1 MARVRTVEFLPEIF
15 QTPVNRQF
23 LNATLDQ
30 LTQEPAFQKT
40 QGFVGRKIGPGVN
53 AADRYVIEPT
63 AERNNYQLEPGV
75 VSLDPD
81 TNTIQDAITYPGIN
95 SALAL
100 QGAKINNANRLYTS
114 DYYTWDPFVDFDK
127 FVNYSQYYW
136 LPAGPD
142 AVDVAP
148 IGVPLTDNFVVTRA
162 NGVYTFSGV
171 GGTNPILTLARGG
184 NYTFQVAQNAT
195 EDVNFRVTN
204 RGNTAYVIDFQDNP
218 ALTLIRGNTYTF
230 ALSLTGIYPFF
241 IKTQPTLGTTNQY
254 NSGVTNNGAT
264 TGTITFTVPQDA
276 PDTLYYINP
285 TQFGMQGVFTVV
297 NGTPGTG
304 PGFWIQTDPGVN
316 GRIPATPNISSRDVL
331 GVVNNGEDLGTVTF
345 NVPIATA
352 QDFFYTLPPI
362 ATIPGKPAG
371 TVDLVTNLKFNQIN
385 NQFVTTFLEANPTG
399 IDGIT
404 DLNGKTIVFLN
415 NQPDAQAGGWQITT
429 QYDPLPNVGNVVSGT
444 GSYDTT
450 TYDQTTD
457 ITSQS
462 ERYSVWQIQY
472 VTTEGGGIYIQLVL
486 AEPVN
491 NLEKFSIL
499 FGTQYAS
506 TQWYKNSSGFFEQ
519 IPLLTAIR
527 DLLFYQDGTD
537 PEIFGQIRLID
548 QGNANT
554 IFISDI
560 VGKKNYTSPNGVVF
574 TNGLKVVFRGTV
586 EPATFQNQEYYVEG
600 VGTAIKLLPV
610 TDFVTPET
618 YTQSASV
625 PYDSTPYDVGN
636 YDATLNA
643 PEVPD
648 YVTINRASPDL
659 NAWTRS
665 NRWFHIDVINASAE
679 YNNTIAAPDN
689 RARARRPIL
698 EFRAGTRLFDFGT
711 QGKQPVNIIDFEETD
726 AFSNINGTTGYSVDG
741 YTLIEGSR
749 IIFARD
755 LDSQVRNKIYEVTF
769 IVPDT
774 VPPLIA
780 QPVINLVPAADAN
793 VLINQTTVC
802 LSGNTLQGKS
812 FWFDGVDWL
821 SAQDKTQVNQPPLFD
836 VYDSAGTSFSNQA
849 KYLSSN
855 FTGSKLF
862 SYATS
867 NLAPDSVLGFPLRYL
882 SLANVGDIVFD
893 NNLYADT
900 FAYVA
905 GGKGLTENISQGFVR
920 QYANRVDFTREI
932 GWQPAIVAS
941 TQRQQFQFSYDG
953 SPLLLDVQVNAGTAV
968 PAVQVYVNSTFEEPS
983 NYTYTTTNTTTTITL
998 SKVYAPGDVIEV
1010 AVLSNQ
1016 VSGQAFYQIPVNLE
1030 NNPLNANSET
1040 FTLGTVRSH
1049 YQTIGENLLNIQ
1061 GPIIGANNTRDLG
1074 NIIPYGLQILQQSS
1088 PLTLA
1093 GYFVR
1098 DQEYDIFASLEY
1110 NSREY
1115 IKFKNLLL
1123 ETVIRNE
1130 YSNMTAAEILDAAI
1144 YDITQGRTNL
1154 NPFYWSD
1161 MLPTGA
1167 VYTQTTT
1174 LITPITP
1181 TTFNTV
1187 QTYDFTSANYHGLLV
1202 YVSRPGPNQTVETLL
1217 LTRGTDY
1224 TVSTDSPQITIITP
1238 LITGDTVIIREYVT
1252 TAGNFCPN
1260 TPTKLGLYPK
1270 WVPQQFVDTNYVEPT
1285 VVIQGHDGSITVA
1298 FNDIRDEVLLEFE
1311 RRIYN
1316 NLKTDNNP
1324 VPLTAEDVIP
1334 GFFRTTDYSQIEVND
1349 ILNESFL
1356 TWVGWNKLN
1365 YTSQTYNPAD
1375 PFTYNYSSAGNKIN
1389 GEPLQGAWRGIYQY
1403 FYDTTSPNLTPWE
1416 MLGLSEQP
1424 VWWEDRYGPAP
1435 YTSDNLVLWDDLE
1448 LGLVTDPVAPYIR
1461 PQYARPGLTQ
1471 VIPVGTEG
1479 QLLAPINSVVG
1490 PYDPT
1495 AFRKSWVPGDGGPVQ
1510 AAWWT
1515 SSSYPF
1521 AVMRLLALTR
1531 PAEFFSL
1538 FADRDLYRFDEEF
1551 GQYLY
1556 QGRYRL
1562 TTADLP
1568 NQPEDSTLQIYGN
1581 GVSKASYINWIVDYN
1596 QQLGRDSTTEL
1607 TTDLSNVD
1615 VRLCY
1620 RLASFTDKQYL
1631 KIFVE
1636 RSSPDSTNSSL
1647 LLPDDSYKL
1656 LLYKNQPFAKIVYSG
1671 LIIER
1676 TSDGYSVWGYNNA
1689 TPYFNILA
1697 SSSNGLLQTVSGGGA
1712 EVRVPAQYTTTVV
1725 QVPYGYTFTNTTTVV
1740 DFILSYGQYLQSQGL
1755 IFDDQE
1761 NGYTLDWRQMAT
1773 EFLYFSQQGW
1783 ATGTL
1788 INLNPAATTL
1798 RAFRAGA
1805 VVDTIVS
1812 TTPENLLL
1820 DQNRQTLPTRDLII
1834 NREGNAFEITS
1845 PGNQTISFLNLKFT
1859 NYENIVILDNV
1870 SIFND
1875 LIYDPTTGARQNR
1888 VRITASTTTDWN
1900 GTLDA
1905 RGFILNDNTTVKEWQ
1920 ANRKYTKGEIVLY
1933 KNNYWSA
1940 QTIVQP
1946 KREFNYTDWVKS
1958 DYTQIQGG
1966 LLPNIANKADQLANS
1981 YNTQVANLERDND
1994 LLSYGLIGFRE
2005 RQYMVDLNLDDVSQ
2019 VNLYQQ
2025 FLPTKGTRRAAELF
2039 TNADLGKETG
2049 QYNIYENWGVLV
2061 STYGANANRS
2071 FIELRLNEADLTSDP
2086 ATVQVIFPQQPSQAN
2101 QTILLSNVWRES
2113 FKLTST
2119 DILPTTFVSN
2129 PDTAL
2134 PTAGYVNIDDVDLT
2148 VFSLDDPSVIAAN
2161 LETIGI
2167 GTTIWVAKSNSY
2179 DWNVYRCSGVPGRL
2193 TQITDNLNGTSIAQF
2208 SQVHELAVGDLIVI
2222 RYFSTGVDG
2231 VYRVLST
2238 PSITSITIA
2247 FTFVNSN
2254 QTQLFGTGLAFYLQT
2269 MRVAQASDVANLP
2282 YVNSLIPGALAYV
2295 DNDGTDHW
2303 QVLQKQSP
2311 FSTQDDLSLDP
2322 LVANTGFGAS
2332 VAQTQDLRS
2341 VLIGAPLKDADLGTV
2356 YLYGANENSTGYTS
2370 GGQISLT
2377 TTDTVG
2383 YGDVVTYGN
2392 NTWSAVGAP
2401 RSLGNFGYV
2410 TTLYKNPTTSSYS
2423 ITQLLT
2429 KRPGITIDPA
2439 KFGSSVAISLDERWM
2454 YIGAPGDANGGQ
2466 VYAYGRVDV
2475 ESPSVSYGTDGIV
2488 TSFNWSNSIVVDL
2501 VSRDT
2506 QLIVSIDNFTVEE
2519 GVDYVVS
2526 TTDVIFTTAPS
2537 PGQTLTIQRRSGVSF
2552 TADGSTENYPLDP
2565 WLYTATNINA
2575 FTVRVNGLIQ
2585 RPYIDYEFN
2594 NDSALAFLDLV
2605 FATAPSAGA
2614 SIEVNAGNYWQ
2625 ACGII
2630 SANSLPGSANFGI
2643 SLATSTDGRQII
2655 IGADGDLVN
2664 TVPTGAV
2671 YVYDRGVIR
2680 YQFIGSVPTVGI
2692 DPQDTLDDAFPTAN
2706 VNNVVVDV
2714 ATGNL
2719 WVYNGIVWSTNIIP
2733 GTPTAPVSVLLN
2745 GEFLSVKNIT
2755 QDSITKTQF
2764 INGQVDIDYDTNE
2777 ITLLSSVTLTVGDN
2791 LEIETNQFQLVQKVT
2806 ADQPGQN
2813 NLFGHALDIC
2823 STNCSLYVGSP
2834 QDSSVLLEAGSA
2846 ERNVNQSRVYG
2857 VTTSLVANPVLTA
2870 GDTIR
2875 INNIEVAVPAGPN
2888 NTIAGLVDAIN
2899 TANVPNVIA
2908 ALLPNVEFVGNG
2920 TTQAFDVGTVYS
2932 ASQYTVSPNT
2942 LVLIDGVVQISG
2954 FNWNPN
2960 FTTLNFVTAPA
2971 VGSVVTVVPG
2981 RMTISIKNSAAA
2993 IANNRLTVL
3002 PGLVNSA
3009 FSDLGF
3015 ETFVYAQTITSP
3027 AASTYAR
3034 FGSTI
3039 SVDTG
3044 AVNLIVGAP
3053 NGNIYEPMTFD
3064 DGATRF
3070 DDRSTT
3076 FFNLVANSGV
3086 AYTYDFLPSANGS
3099 VQNPGKFVFGQQIYD
3114 TNINSFDQF
3123 AVSINFTG
3131 GQLLVGAPGYDG
3143 VSLNNQP
3150 LPNNNFGLVAVFTN
3164 PTNMPA
3170 WAVIHQQQPVVD
3182 VDLINTVFMY
3192 DKLSSGNQ
3200 TYFDFFDPL
3209 QGKILGAAR
3218 RNIDYIGAVDPANYN
3233 TGTVRNQ
3240 GNSWGAEREG
3250 EIWWDTD
3257 SVRFID
3263 PNQDDIVYAS
3273 RRWGQVFPGS
3283 RVDVYQWTAS
3293 SVPPVNYTGPG
3304 IPLSTV
3310 TYSVRSSLNLDNIF
3324 VTTYYFWVR
3333 GINTINTAAGKT
3345 LSPIGVARYIE
3356 SPRTS
3361 GIPYIAALNSSTVA
3375 IYNGLEF
3382 ISAAD
3387 TILHIG
3393 YDRELTDAN
3402 IHTEY
3407 QFVADGQA
3415 DSFLNA
3421 TLYRKLQDS
3430 FCGVDTAG
3438 AQVPDI
3444 LLSPAERYGVQFRP
3458 RQSMFANRFAA
3469 LQNYL
3474 TRANNVLKLYP
3485 VAETKNLSL
3494 LNSSEPEPLSLSSPT
3509 TVEISIASPAVVTWP
3524 GQTIPINTPVVFS
3537 TSGTLPT
3544 GLVAGTTYYVR
3555 STVSPGN
3562 FTVSANQGGSP
3573 VNTTGTQTGVQSGVV
3588 VQWNQ
3593 RLATIEELGYQNL
3606 DAVPLGYLYLVE
3618 SDTTQSGYW
3627 DIYQVIESD
3636 AIAGTRTVRLT
3647 RIQNYFTPN
3656 YWYYIDWYLPGYN
3669 KDIQPITEV
3678 PVVSALDALNRLAAP
3693 VGSSVKVT
3701 TNAQGKFEIYVRT
3714 ELGWDRV
3721 ALQSGTLQFRE
3732 DLWNYQLGGFGFDVE
3747 PYDTTGFGFDREPVI
3762 ETRKIIQAIN
3772 EQLFVDDLA
3781 IERNRSLILMF
3792 NYIYSEFTAPEWL
3805 IKTSLIDV
3813 EHRIRGLL
3821 PFQTYLQDNQDFVLD
3836 YIQEVKPYH
3845 VQIREFNLSYNGQD
3859 DYPGMIAD
3867 FDVPAYWKTQDIEIP
3882 QFVSPVLQFDQEGQ
3896 PYTLSNSL
3904 IQNTISDA
3912 APDAEIWALEPWAQ
3926 WYNNYLLDLLE
3937 ISVVR
3942 SGSGYTVAP
3951 QVFVNGVEDANWTAI
3966 INSAGQVV
3974 SVETEAAGVRYVST
3988 PVITLVGGNG
3998 TGALAI
4004 AVMGNS
4010 LVRSIKTTIK
4020 YDRCEYVS
4028 TIVDWQANV
4037 IYVNGTQVRYLN
4049 RVWQANSGTSN
4060 PVVGPTFDPAQW
4072 LLVDPNTLSGADR
4085 TMGYYTP
4092 GVNMPGLS
4100 LPLLI
4105 DGIDYPGVQV
4115 SGPGFNQ
4122 NSGYDVGNYDINPW
4136 DNFAIGPEGLPTY
4149 DPAILDTI
4157 YESYYPRPPQFP
4169 LPVPTGLGA
4178 TDLNI
4183 EGGGYVDVYS
4193 SHAPE
4198 ELVPGA
4204 VFDTLDMRVFSRPGS
4219 DWVVDGH
4226 GFPLTAI
4233 NYVIET
4239 AIPVLSFGG
4248 AVAVPTTITVTN
4260 QTLGILLDPG
4270 VDYVIDWVNQTV
4282 TITGDVAIGQAV
4294 TIDIYGLGGGNQL
4307 LQATYTGDDVGN
4319 RLVVNVEYNE
4329 IQEFAI
4335 FVNGALTINYVYE
4348 ALYAEPGITTTYQ
4361 SSGSSGTTL
4370 VVAST
4375 QGISVGSLIVGSG
4388 FVSGQTVVG
4397 KFNETTLIISSAP
4410 DSTPSGL
4417 LTFKASTGQTVIDF
4431 DTTYTATDF
4440 ISLTAIGPTLV
4451 NDQLVDYSWSTAQIQ
4466 TIVSPGPSL
4475 SYLLTNS
4482 VQYTNPDNLIV
4493 TVNGTRAR
4501 TSAGAEWY
4509 GDGSTEYLLP
4519 DRLGFSQA
4527 LIADTDVRVYIDDIP
4542 QTLGTDF
4549 TVEPFSPTEA
4559 RGIVLAQEPPTGSR
4573 ILICVITGSQCYVT
4587 GSELIFVPGSGINPV
4602 AGSVIQIITW
4612 NDTRQQNILTKVYV
4626 GPITVGITAEEP
4638 YDSTDYD
4645 AGNVNNDPGSYDYTE
4660 GLIISVNDFQLSRPN
4675 IDPNR
4680 LWVTLNGAR
4689 LLPDVDFTVDN
4700 NELILNS
4707 GVIHAADVVIISEF
4721 TNSVVPPAMAFRIF
4735 QDMQGLQT
4743 TYRIT
4748 PATTTFLTQALTA
4761 TADIIHVTD
4770 ASALT
4775 LPVLSYNQWGVLTV
4789 NGERIMYRER
4799 DLINNT
4805 VSSLIRGTAGTAA
4818 ADHAVDS
4825 VVYNMS
4831 RINSLPREYQNS
4843 IVSNLTNDTEIYPTL
4858 GNGVNTVF
4866 VAEAIDASSADSSFD
4881 NESIEV
4887 YLGGI
4892 RQYTGYT
4899 ITNLDPMTV
4908 EFDTAPP
4915 EGILVTILVRRGI
4928 WWYDIANSAEREQSL
4943 QETANP
4949 AARFLRGQ

>member
-63 AERNNYQLEPGV
+63 VERNNYQLEPGV
-75 VSLDPD
+75 VSLAPD
-81 TNTIQDAITYPGIN
+81 TNTIQDVITYPGIN
-95 SALAL
+95 SALSL
-100 QGAKINNANRLYTS
+100 QGATINNANRLYTS

-127 FVNYSQYYW
+127 FINYSQYYW

-142 AVDVAP
+142 AVDVAST
-148 IGVPLTDNFVVTRA
+148 GVPLTDNFVVTRA

-171 GGTNPILTLARGG
+171 GGTNPIITLARGG
-184 NYTFQVAQNAT
+184 NYTFQVAQNVT

-218 ALTLIRGNTYTF
+218 ALTLVRGNTYTF
-230 ALSLTGIYPFF
+230 ALSLTGIFPFF

-276 PDTLYYINP
+276 PNTLYYVNP

-316 GRIPATPNISSRDVL
+316 GRIPTTPNISSRDVL
-331 GVVNNGEDLGTVTF
+331 GVINNGEDLGTVTF
-345 NVPIATA
+345 NVPQSTA
-352 QDFFYTLPPI
+352 QDFFYTLSPI
-362 ATIPGKPAG
+362 TTIPGKPAG
-371 TVDLVTNLKFNQIN
+371 TVDLITNLKFNQIN

-404 DLNGKTIVFLN
+404 DLNGKTVVFLN
-415 NQPDAQAGGWQITT
+415 NEPDAQAGGWQVTT
-429 QYDPLPNVGNVVSGT
+429 QYDPLPNDASFNGQI

-486 AEPVN
+486 VEPVN

-499 FGTQYAS
+499 FGAQYAS
-506 TQWYKNSSGFFEQ
+506 TQWYKNSSGFFQQ

-548 QGNANT
+548 QANANT

-586 EPATFQNQEYYVEG
+586 EPASFQNQEYYVEG

-610 TDFVTPET
+610 SDFVTPET

-625 PYDSTPYDVGN
+625 PYDSTPWDVGN

-648 YVTINRASPDL
+648 YVTINRASLDL
-659 NAWTRS
+659 NAWTRG

-679 YNNTIAAPDN
+679 YNNTVPAPDN

-726 AFSNINGTTGYSVDG
+726 ALSNINGTTGYSIDG

-755 LDSQVRNKIYEVTF
+755 VDSQVRNKIFEVTF

-780 QPVINLVPAADAN
+780 QPVINLIPATDAV
-793 VLINQTTVC
+793 VLVNQTTVC
-802 LSGNTLQGKS
+802 LSGSTLQGKS

-821 SAQDKTQVNQPPLFD
+821 AAQDKTKVNQPPLFD
-836 VYDSAGTSFSNQA
+836 VYDLDGISFGNRA

-855 FTGSKLF
+855 FAGSKLF

-900 FAYVA
+900 FSYVT
-905 GGKGLTENISQGFVR
+905 GGTGIVENISQGFVR

-932 GWQPAIVAS
+932 GWQPAVVAS
-941 TQRQQFQFSYDG
+941 AQRQQFQFSYDG
-953 SPLLLDVQVNAGTAV
+953 SPLLLDIQVNANTAV
-968 PAVQVYVNSTFEEPS
+968 PAVQVYVNSTFEEPA
-983 NYTYTTTNTTTTITL
+983 NYTYTTTSTTTTITL
-998 SKVYAPGDVIEV
+998 SKVYTPGDVIEV
-1010 AVLSNQ
+1010 AVLSDQ
-1016 VSGQAFYQIPVNLE
+1016 ISAQAFYQIPINLE

-1049 YQTIGENLLNIQ
+1049 YQTIGENLLAIQ

-1098 DQEYDIFASLEY
+1098 NQEYDIFASLEY

-1130 YSNMTAAEILDAAI
+1130 YNNMTAAEILDSAI
-1144 YDITQGRTNL
+1144 FDITQGRTNL

-1167 VYTQTTT
+1167 VYTQTSTV
-1174 LITPITP
+1174 ITPITP
-1181 TTFNTV
+1181 DTFNTV
-1187 QTYDFTSANYHGLLV
+1187 QTYDFTSANYLGLLV
-1202 YVSRPGPNQTVETLL
+1202 YVSRPGPNQTVETRL

-1224 TVSTDSPQITIITP
+1224 TVSTDSPQVTIITP
-1238 LITGDTVIIREYVT
+1238 LITGDTVIIREYAT

-1270 WVPQQFVDTNYVEPT
+1270 WVPQQFVDINYVEPT

-1298 FNDIRDEVLLEFE
+1298 FNDLRDEVLLEFE

-1316 NLKTDNNP
+1316 NLKTDDNP

-1334 GFFRTTDYSQIEVND
+1334 GFFRTTNYSQTEVND

-1375 PFTYNYSSAGNKIN
+1375 PFTYNYSSAGNKVN
-1389 GEPLQGAWRGIYQY
+1389 NQPLPGAWRGIYQY
-1403 FYDTTSPNLTPWE
+1403 FYDTTSPNLTPWQ

-1461 PQYARPGLTQ
+1461 PQYARPGLAQ
-1471 VIPVGTEG
+1471 VIPVGSEG
-1479 QLLAPINSVVG
+1479 QLLAPIDSVVG

-1495 AFRKSWVPGDGGPVQ
+1495 DFRKSWVPGDGGPVQ

-1538 FADRDLYRFDEEF
+1538 FADRDLYKFSPEF

-1562 TTADLP
+1562 TTAKLP

-1620 RLASFTDKQYL
+1620 RMASFTDKQYL

-1671 LIIER
+1671 LIVER
-1676 TSDGYSVWGYNNA
+1676 TVDGYSVWGYNNA

-1712 EVRVPAQYTTTVV
+1712 EVRVPSQYTTTVV

-1740 DFILSYGQYLQSQGL
+1740 DFILSYGQYLQDQGL

-1761 NGYTLDWRQMAT
+1761 NGYTLDWNQMAT

-1783 ATGTL
+1783 TTGTL

-1812 TTPENLLL
+1812 VTPENLLL

-1834 NREGNAFEITS
+1834 NRDGNAFEITS

-1875 LIYDPTTGARQNR
+1875 LIYDSTTGARQNR
-1888 VRITASTTTDWN
+1888 VKITAATTTEWD

-1905 RGFILNDNTTVKEWQ
+1905 RGFILNDNATVTEWQ

-1946 KREFNYTDWVKS
+1946 KREFNYNDWVKS
-1958 DYTQIQGG
+1958 DYTEIQGG

-1981 YNTQVANLERDND
+1981 YNTQVANLESDND
-1994 LLSYGLIGFRE
+1994 LFSYGLIGFRP

-2071 FIELRLNEADLTSDP
+2071 FIELRLNEANLTSDP

-2134 PTAGYVNIDDVDLT
+2134 PSAGYVNIDDVDIT

-2161 LETIGI
+2161 IETIGI
-2167 GTTIWVAKSNSY
+2167 GTTIWAAKSNSY
-2179 DWNVYRCSGVPGRL
+2179 DWNVYRCTEVPGRL
-2193 TQITDNLNGTSIAQF
+2193 IQITDNLNSTSIAQF
-2208 SQVHELAVGDLIVI
+2208 SQVHGLAVGDLIVI

-2231 VYRVLST
+2231 VYRVLAT
-2238 PSITSITIA
+2238 PSITSVTIA
-2247 FTFVNSN
+2247 FAFVNTN
-2254 QTQLFGTGLAFYLQT
+2254 QTQLVGSGLAFYLQT

-2282 YVNSLIPGALAYV
+2282 YVNSLIPGALAFV

-2311 FSTQDDLSLDP
+2311 FTTQDELLLDP
-2322 LVANTGFGAS
+2322 PVANAGFGTS

-2341 VLIGAPLKDADLGTV
+2341 VLVGAPLKDADLGTV
-2356 YLYGANENSTGYTS
+2356 YLYGANQNSVGYTPA
-2370 GGQISLT
+2370 GQISLSA
-2377 TTDTVG
+2377 TDTVG
-2383 YGDVVTYGN
+2383 YGDVVTYGL

-2401 RSLGNFGYV
+2401 RSLSNFGYV
-2410 TTLYKNPTTSSYS
+2410 TTLYKNPATSSYS

-2429 KRPGITIDPA
+2429 KRPGVSINPA
-2439 KFGSSVAISLDERWM
+2439 RFGSSVVISLDERWM
-2454 YIGAPGDANGGQ
+2454 YIGAPGDTNGGQ

-2475 ESPSVSYGTDGIV
+2475 ESQSVSYSTDGIV
-2488 TSFNWSNSIVVDL
+2488 DSFNWSNSIVVDL

-2506 QLIVSIDNFTVEE
+2506 QLIVSIDNFTVIE

-2526 TTDVIFTTAPS
+2526 ATDVIFTTPPS
-2537 PGQTLTIQRRSGVSF
+2537 PDQTLTIRRRTGVSF
-2552 TADGSTENYPLDP
+2552 TGDDSTENYPLDP

-2575 FTVRVNGLIQ
+2575 FTVRVNGVIQ

-2605 FATAPSAGA
+2605 FTTAPAAGA

-2625 ACGII
+2625 ACGVI
-2630 SANSLPGSANFGI
+2630 SVNSLPASANFGI
-2643 SLATSTDGRQII
+2643 SLATSTDGRQIV
-2655 IGADGDLVN
+2655 IGASADLVD

-2671 YVYDRGVIR
+2671 YVYDRSVSRTVI
-2680 YQFIGSVPTVGI
+2680 T
-2692 DPQDTLDDAFPTAN
+2692 DA
-2706 VNNVVVDV
+2706 
-2714 ATGNL
+2714 
-2719 WVYNGIVWSTNIIP
+2719 STTTYSIP
-2733 GTPTAPVSVLLN
+2733 GTPTAPVSVVLN
-2745 GEFLSVKNIT
+2745 GEFLSVRNVT
-2755 QDSITKTQF
+2755 EGAVTKTQF
-2764 INGQVDIDYDTNE
+2764 INGQVDIDYDANQ
-2777 ITLLSSVTLTVGDN
+2777 ITLQSSTQLTVGDN
-2791 LEIETNQFQLVQKVT
+2791 LEIETNQFQLLQKVT
-2806 ADQPGQN
+2806 ADQPGLN
-2813 NLFGHALDIC
+2813 NQFGHALDVC

-2834 QDSSVLLEAGSA
+2834 LDSSVLLEAGSA
-2846 ERNVNQSRVYG
+2846 ERSINQSRLYG
-2857 VTTSLVANPVLTA
+2857 VTTTTIANPVLVA
-2870 GDTIR
+2870 GSTIR
-2875 INNIEVAVPAGPN
+2875 VNNIEVAVPASPDN
-2888 NTIAGLVDAIN
+2888 NIAGLVDAIN
-2899 TANVPNVIA
+2899 TANVPNVVA

-2920 TTQAFDVGTVYS
+2920 TTQIFDVGTVYS
-2932 ASQYTVSPNT
+2932 ASNYTGSPNT
-2942 LVLIDGVVQISG
+2942 RVLIDGVVQVSG
-2954 FNWNPN
+2954 FSWTNE
-2960 FTTLNFVTAPA
+2960 FTTLNFVSAPA
-2971 VGSVVTVVPG
+2971 VGSVIAVVPG
-2981 RMTISIKNSAAA
+2981 RMTVSIKNSAAA
-2993 IANNRLTVL
+2993 VVSNKLTVL

-3009 FSDLGF
+3009 FNALGF
-3015 ETFVYAQTITSP
+3015 ETFVYTQTITSP
-3027 AASTYAR
+3027 APSTYAR
-3034 FGSTI
+3034 FGYTV
-3039 SVDTG
+3039 SVDTS

-3053 NGNIYEPMTFD
+3053 NGNIYQPMTFD
-3064 DGATRF
+3064 GGATRF

-3076 FFNLVANSGV
+3076 FFNPVFNSGV

-3114 TNINSFDQF
+3114 TSIGSFDQF
-3123 AVSINFTG
+3123 GTAINYAG
-3131 GQLLVGAPGYDG
+3131 GQLLVGAPGYDSTDG
-3143 VSLNNQP
+3143 
-3150 LPNNNFGLVAVFTN
+3150 NNNFGLVAVFTN
-3164 PTNMPA
+3164 PNNTPA
-3170 WAVIHQQQPVVD
+3170 WAVIHQQQAVVD

-3192 DKLSSGNQ
+3192 DKLTSSGQ

-3250 EIWWDTD
+3250 EMWWDTD
-3257 SVRFID
+3257 TVRFID

-3293 SVPPVNYTGPG
+3293 SVPPVSYTGPG

-3310 TYSVRSSLNLDNIF
+3310 TYSVRSSLNLENIF

-3345 LSPIGVARYIE
+3345 LSPTGVARYIE

-3382 ISAAD
+3382 VSAAD

-3393 YDRELTDAN
+3393 YDREFTEAN

-3415 DSFLNA
+3415 DSFLNT

-3458 RQSMFANRFAA
+3458 RQSMFANRLTA

-3494 LNSSEPEPLSLSSPT
+3494 LNSVEPEPSSLSAPT
-3509 TVEISIASPAVVTWP
+3509 TVTITVATPAVVTWP
-3524 GQTIPINTPVVFS
+3524 GETIPVNTPVVFS

-3544 GLVAGTTYYVR
+3544 GIVAGTTYYVR

-3562 FTVSANQGGSP
+3562 FTVSTTLGGSP
-3573 VNTTGTQTGVQSGVV
+3573 VNTTSAGTGVQSGAV

-3593 RLATIEELGYQNL
+3593 RVATIEELGYQNL

-3627 DIYQVIESD
+3627 DIYQVVESD
-3636 AIAGTRTVRLT
+3636 VIAGTRTVRLT

-3656 YWYYIDWYLPGYN
+3656 YWYYINWYLPGYN
-3669 KDIQPITEV
+3669 QDIQPITQV

-3701 TNAQGKFEIYVRT
+3701 ANAQGKFEIYVRT

-3721 ALQSGTLQFRE
+3721 ALQDGTLQFRE
-3732 DLWNYQLGGFGFDVE
+3732 DLWNYQLGGYGFDVE
-3747 PYDTTGFGFDREPVI
+3747 PYDTIGFGFDREPVI

-3845 VQIREFNLSYNGQD
+3845 VQIREFNLSYDGQD
-3859 DYPGMIAD
+3859 DYPGQIAD
-3867 FDVPAYWKTQDIEIP
+3867 FDVPAYWKTVDIEIP
-3882 QFVSPVLQFDQEGQ
+3882 QFVSPVLQFDQTGL
-3896 PYTLSNSL
+3896 PYTLSDSL

-3912 APDAEIWALEPWAQ
+3912 APDAEIWVVEPWAQ
-3926 WYNNYLLDLLE
+3926 WYNNYLLELLE
-3937 ISVVR
+3937 ISVIR

-3951 QVFVNGVEDANWTAI
+3951 VVLINGVEDANWTAI

-3974 SVETEAAGVRYVST
+3974 SVETETAEVRYTST

-3998 TGALAI
+3998 VGALAI

-4010 LVRSIKTTIK
+4010 LVRSISTTIK

-4037 IYVNGTQVRYLN
+4037 VYINGTQVRYLN

-4060 PVVGPTFDPAQW
+4060 PVVGPVFDPAQW
-4072 LLVDPNTLSGADR
+4072 ILVDPNTLSGADR

-4092 GVNMPGLS
+4092 TVNMPGLS

-4122 NSGYDVGNYDINPW
+4122 NTGYDVGNYDINPW
-4136 DNFAIGPEGLPTY
+4136 DNLAIGPEGLPTY

-4169 LPVPTGLGA
+4169 LPVPTGFGA

-4219 DWVVDGH
+4219 DWTVDGH

-4233 NYVIET
+4233 NYIIET
-4239 AIPVLSFGG
+4239 AVPVLSFGG
-4248 AVAVPTTITVTN
+4248 AVPVPVTITVSN
-4260 QTLGILLDPG
+4260 QTLGILLDPD
-4270 VDYVIDWVNQTV
+4270 VDYVIDWIDQTV
-4282 TITGDVAIGQAV
+4282 TITANVSIGQTV
-4294 TIDIYGLGGGNQL
+4294 TIDIYGQGGGNQL
-4307 LQATYTGDDVGN
+4307 LQATYAGDEVGN
-4319 RLVVNVEYNE
+4319 NLVVNVEYSQ

-4335 FVNGALTINYVYE
+4335 FVNGVQTINYVYE
-4348 ALYAEPGITTTYQ
+4348 ALYAEPGITTTYE

-4375 QGISVGSLIVGSG
+4375 QGISVGSLIVGTG
-4388 FVSGQTVVG
+4388 FVSGQTVVT

-4410 DSTPSGL
+4410 DTTPSGL

-4431 DTTYTATDF
+4431 ATTYTATDF

-4451 NDQLVDYSWSTAQIQ
+4451 NDQPVAYSWSTAQVQ
-4466 TIVSPGPSL
+4466 TIISPGSTL
-4475 SYLLTNS
+4475 SFLLTNS

-4527 LIADTDVRVYIDDIP
+4527 LIADADVRVYIDDIL
-4542 QTLGTDF
+4542 QTPGTDY

-4559 RGIVLAQEPPTGSR
+4559 RGIIFAQEPPTGSR
-4573 ILICVITGSQCYVT
+4573 ILICVITDTNCYVT
-4587 GSELIFVPGSGINPV
+4587 GSELIFVAGSGIEPV
-4602 AGSVIQIITW
+4602 AGSVIQVITW

-4626 GPITVGITAEEP
+4626 GPITVGIT
-4638 YDSTDYD
+4638 T
-4645 AGNVNNDPGSYDYTE
+4645 
-4660 GLIISVNDFQLSRPN
+4660 VNDFQLGRPN

-4689 LLPDVDFTVDN
+4689 LFPEVDFTVVND
-4700 NELILNS
+4700 ELILNS
-4707 GVIHAADVVIISEF
+4707 GVIDAADVVIISEF
-4721 TNSVVPPAMAFRIF
+4721 TNSVVPPAMAFRVF

-4748 PATTTFLTQALTA
+4748 PATTTTLSQALTA
-4761 TADIIHVTD
+4761 TADIVYVAD
-4770 ASALT
+4770 ASALS
-4775 LPVLSYNQWGVLTV
+4775 LPVLSYNQWGILTV

-4818 ADHAVDS
+4818 ADHVVDS
-4825 VVYNMS
+4825 TVYNMS
-4831 RINSLPREYQNS
+4831 RVNSLPAEYQNS
-4843 IVSNLTNDTEIYPTL
+4843 IVSNLTNDTEIYPIL
-4858 GNGVNTVF
+4858 GNGVETVF
-4866 VAEAIDASSADSSFD
+4866 VAEVIDASSADSAFD
-4881 NESIEV
+4881 DESVEV

-4899 ITNLDPMTV
+4899 ITNLDPVTV

-4915 EGILVTILVRRGI
+4915 AGIQVTILVRRGV
-4928 WWYDIANSAEREQSL
+4928 WWYNVATPAEREQSL
-4943 QETANP
+4943 QESDNP

>member
-81 TNTIQDAITYPGIN
+81 TNIIQDVITYPGIN

-100 QGAKINNANRLYTS
+100 QGAKINNADRLYTS

-142 AVDVAP
+142 AVDVAST
-148 IGVPLTDNFVVTRA
+148 GVPLTDNFVVTRA

-171 GGTNPILTLARGG
+171 SGTNPIITLARGG

-218 ALTLIRGNTYTF
+218 ALTLVRGNTYTF
-230 ALSLTGIYPFF
+230 ALSLTGIFPFF

-276 PDTLYYINP
+276 PDTLYYVNP

-304 PGFWIQTDPGVN
+304 SGFWIQTDPGVN

-345 NVPIATA
+345 NVPQSTA

-371 TVDLVTNLKFNQIN
+371 TVDLITNLKFNQIN
-385 NQFVTTFLEANPTG
+385 NQFVNTFLEANPTG

-415 NQPDAQAGGWQITT
+415 DEPNAQAGGWQITT

-472 VTTEGGGIYIQLVL
+472 VTTEGGGIYIQLVSV
-486 AEPVN
+486 EPVN

-499 FGTQYAS
+499 FGAQYAS

-548 QGNANT
+548 QANANT

-560 VGKKNYTSPNGVVF
+560 VGKKNYTAPNGVVF

-586 EPATFQNQEYYVEG
+586 EPASFQNQEYYVEG

-610 TDFVTPET
+610 SDFVTPET

-625 PYDSTPYDVGN
+625 PYDSTPWDVGN

-665 NRWFHIDVINASAE
+665 NRWFHIDVITASAE

-711 QGKQPVNIIDFEETD
+711 QGKQPVNIIDFAQTD
-726 AFSNINGTTGYSVDG
+726 AFSNINGSTGYSTDG
-741 YTLIEGSR
+741 YTFIEGTR
-749 IIFARD
+749 VIFAAD
-755 LDSQVRNKIYEVTF
+755 TDSQVRNKIYEVTF
-769 IVPDT
+769 IIPDT

-812 FWFDGVDWL
+812 FWFDGIEWL
-821 SAQDKTQVNQPPLFD
+821 AAQDKTQVNQPPLFD
-836 VYDSAGTSFSNQA
+836 VYDLDGISFSNQA

-867 NLAPDSVLGFPLRYL
+867 DLAPDSVLGFPLRYL

-893 NNLYADT
+893 NNLYVDT
-900 FAYVA
+900 FAYVTE
-905 GGKGLTENISQGFVR
+905 GKGVVENISQGFVR

-932 GWQPAIVAS
+932 GWQPGVTAS
-941 TQRQQFQFSYDG
+941 VQRQQFQFTYDG
-953 SPLLLDVQVNAGTAV
+953 SPLLLDVRVNNNTAV
-968 PAVQVYVNSTFEEPS
+968 PAVQVYVNSTFEEPA
-983 NYTYTTTNTTTTITL
+983 NYTYTTTNTTTIITL

-1010 AVLSNQ
+1010 AVLSDQ
-1016 VSGQAFYQIPVNLE
+1016 ISAQAFYQIPINLE

-1049 YQTIGENLLNIQ
+1049 YQTIGENLLAIQ

-1130 YSNMTAAEILDAAI
+1130 YNNMTAAEILDLAI

-1181 TTFNTV
+1181 VTFNTIE
-1187 QTYDFTSANYHGLLV
+1187 TYDFTSANYHGLLV
-1202 YVSRPGPNQTVETLL
+1202 YLSRPVPNQTVETRL

-1224 TVSTDSPQITIITP
+1224 TVSTDSPQVTIITP
-1238 LITGDTVIIREYVT
+1238 LITGDTVIIREYTT

-1270 WVPQQFVDTNYVEPT
+1270 WIPQQFVDTNYVEPT

-1316 NLKTDNNP
+1316 NLKTDDNP
-1324 VPLTAEDVIP
+1324 IPLAAEDVIP
-1334 GFFRTTDYSQIEVND
+1334 GFFRTTDYSQTEVND

-1389 GEPLQGAWRGIYQY
+1389 GEPLLGAWRGIYQY

-1479 QLLAPINSVVG
+1479 QLLAPIDSVVG

-1510 AAWWT
+1510 ATWWT

-1538 FADRDLYRFDEEF
+1538 FADRDLYRFSEEF

-1556 QGRYRL
+1556 QNRYRL
-1562 TTADLP
+1562 TTANLP
-1568 NQPEDSTLQIYGN
+1568 NQPVDSTLQIYGN

-1647 LLPDDSYKL
+1647 LLPDDSYNL

-1671 LIIER
+1671 LIVER
-1676 TSDGYSVWGYNNA
+1676 TNDGYSVWGYNNA

-1712 EVRVPAQYTTTVV
+1712 AVRVPAQYTTTVV

-1740 DFILSYGQYLQSQGL
+1740 DFILSYGQYLQDQGL

-1761 NGYTLDWRQMAT
+1761 NGYTLDWSQMAT

-1859 NYENIVILDNV
+1859 NYEDIVILNNV

-1888 VRITASTTTDWN
+1888 VRIVAATTTEWN

-1905 RGFILNDNTTVKEWQ
+1905 RGFILNDNATVTEWK

-1946 KREFNYTDWVKS
+1946 KKEFNYTDWVKS

-1994 LLSYGLIGFRE
+1994 LLSYGLIGFRP

-2086 ATVQVIFPQQPSQAN
+2086 ATVQVITPQQPSQAN

-2129 PDTAL
+2129 LDTAL

-2179 DWNVYRCSGVPGRL
+2179 DWNVYRCTGVPGRL
-2193 TQITDNLNGTSIAQF
+2193 TKITDNLNDTSIAQF
-2208 SQVHELAVGDLIVI
+2208 NQVHGLAVGDLIVI
-2222 RYFSTGVDG
+2222 RYFSTAVDG

-2247 FTFVNSN
+2247 FTFVNTN
-2254 QTQLFGTGLAFYLQT
+2254 QSQLVGSGLAFYLQT
-2269 MRVAQASDVANLP
+2269 MRVAQASDVVDLP

-2295 DNDGTDHW
+2295 DNDGTGHW
-2303 QVLQKQSP
+2303 QVLQKQNP
-2311 FSTQDDLSLDP
+2311 FSTQDELILDP
-2322 LVANTGFGAS
+2322 AVANTGYGTS

-2341 VLIGAPLKDADLGTV
+2341 VLIGAPLENTNLGTV
-2356 YLYGANENSTGYTS
+2356 YVYGANENSPGYTAA
-2370 GGQISLT
+2370 GQISLT

-2383 YGDVVTYGN
+2383 YGNVVTYGL

-2410 TTLYKNPTTSSYS
+2410 TALYKNPITSAYS

-2429 KRPGITIDPA
+2429 KRPGITVNPA

-2454 YIGAPGDANGGQ
+2454 YIGAPGDTSGGQ

-2475 ESPSVSYGTDGIV
+2475 ESLSVSYGTDG
-2488 TSFNWSNSIVVDL
+2488 TTNSFNWSNSIVVDL

-2506 QLIVSIDNFTVEE
+2506 QLIVTVENFTATE

-2526 TTDVIFTTAPS
+2526 TTDVIFTTPPS
-2537 PGQTLTIQRRSGVSF
+2537 SGQTLTIRRRTGVSF
-2552 TADGSTENYPLDP
+2552 TGDGSTENYPLDP

-2575 FTVRVNGLIQ
+2575 FTVRVNGVIQ

-2605 FATAPSAGA
+2605 FTTAPSNGD
-2614 SIEVNAGNYWQ
+2614 SIEINAGNYWQ
-2625 ACGII
+2625 ACGVI
-2630 SANSLPGSANFGI
+2630 SVNSLPASANFGI
-2643 SLATSTDGRQII
+2643 SLATSTDGRQIV
-2655 IGADGDLVN
+2655 IGASADLVN
-2664 TVPTGAV
+2664 TVPTGSV
-2671 YVYDRGVIR
+2671 YVYDR
-2680 YQFIGSVPTVGI
+2680 SVSRTI
-2692 DPQDTLDDAFPTAN
+2692 ITDASITTYA
-2706 VNNVVVDV
+2706 
-2714 ATGNL
+2714 
-2719 WVYNGIVWSTNIIP
+2719 IP
-2733 GTPTAPVSVLLN
+2733 GTPTAPVSVVLN
-2745 GEFLSVKNIT
+2745 GEFLSARNVT

-2777 ITLLSSVTLTVGDN
+2777 ITLLSSVQLTVGDN
-2791 LEIETNQFQLVQKVT
+2791 LEIETNQFQLLQKVI
-2806 ADQPGQN
+2806 ADQPGLN
-2813 NLFGHALDIC
+2813 NQFGHALDVC

-2834 QDSSVLLEAGSA
+2834 LDSLVLLEAGSA
-2846 ERNVNQSRVYG
+2846 ERNVNQSRLYG

-2875 INNIEVAVPAGPN
+2875 VNNIEVAVPAGPN

-2899 TANVPNVIA
+2899 TADVPNVIA
-2908 ALLPNVEFVGNG
+2908 TLLPNVEFVGNG
-2920 TTQAFDVGTVYS
+2920 TTQAFNVGTVYS

-2960 FTTLNFVTAPA
+2960 FTILNFVTAPA

-2981 RMTISIKNSAAA
+2981 RMTVSIKNTAAA
-2993 IANNRLTVL
+2993 VARNRLTVL

-3009 FSDLGF
+3009 FGDLGF

-3044 AVNLIVGAP
+3044 AINLIVGAP

-3064 DGATRF
+3064 NGATRF

-3076 FFNLVANSGV
+3076 FFNPVFNSGV
-3086 AYTYDFLPSANGS
+3086 AYTYDFLPSANES

-3114 TNINSFDQF
+3114 TSIGSFDQF
-3123 AVSINFTG
+3123 GAAINYAG
-3131 GQLLVGAPGYDG
+3131 GQLLVGAPGHDNTTG
-3143 VSLNNQP
+3143 NNV
-3150 LPNNNFGLVAVFTN
+3150 GLVAVFTN
-3164 PTNMPA
+3164 PTNTPA

-3192 DKLSSGNQ
+3192 DKLSSGGQ

-3209 QGKILGAAR
+3209 QGKILGVAR

-3250 EIWWDTD
+3250 EMWWDTD
-3257 SVRFID
+3257 TVRFID

-3333 GINTINTAAGKT
+3333 GINTINTTAGKT
-3345 LSPIGVARYIE
+3345 LSPTGVARYIE

-3361 GIPYIAALNSSTVA
+3361 GIPYIAALNASTVA

-3393 YDRELTDAN
+3393 YDREFTDAN
-3402 IHTEY
+3402 VHTEY

-3458 RQSMFANRFAA
+3458 RQSMFSNRFAA

-3494 LNSSEPEPLSLSSPT
+3494 LNSSEPEPLSLSAPT
-3509 TVEISIASPAVVTWP
+3509 TITISIASPAVITWP
-3524 GQTIPINTPVVFS
+3524 GQTISVNTPVVFS

-3562 FTVSANQGGSP
+3562 FTVSATLGGSP
-3573 VNTTGTQTGVQSGVV
+3573 VNTTGTQTGVQSGAV

-3593 RLATIEELGYQNL
+3593 QVATIEELSYQNL

-3627 DIYQVIESD
+3627 DIYQVVESD

-3701 TNAQGKFEIYVRT
+3701 ANAQGKFEIYVRT

-3721 ALQSGTLQFRE
+3721 ALQDGTLQFRE
-3732 DLWNYQLGGFGFDVE
+3732 DLWNYSLGGFGFDVE

-3867 FDVPAYWKTQDIEIP
+3867 FDVPAYWKTVDIEIP
-3882 QFVSPVLQFDQEGQ
+3882 QFVSPVLQFDQAGL
-3896 PYTLSNSL
+3896 PYTASDSLVQNS
-3904 IQNTISDA
+3904 ISDA
-3912 APDAEIWALEPWAQ
+3912 APDAEIWVLEPWAQ
-3926 WYNNYLLDLLE
+3926 WYNNYLLELLE
-3937 ISVVR
+3937 ISVIR
-3942 SGSGYTVAP
+3942 PGLGYTVAP
-3951 QVFVNGVEDANWTAI
+3951 QVFVNGVLDSNWTAI
-3966 INSAGQVV
+3966 INSAGQVIG
-3974 SVETEAAGVRYVST
+3974 VETETAEVRYVSA

-4010 LVRSIKTTIK
+4010 LVRSIRTTIK

-4037 IYVNGTQVRYLN
+4037 IYANGTQVRYLN
-4049 RVWQANSGTSN
+4049 RVWQANSGNSN
-4060 PVVGPTFDPAQW
+4060 TVVGPTFDPAQW
-4072 LLVDPNTLSGADR
+4072 ILVDPNTLSGADR

-4092 GVNMPGLS
+4092 TVNMPGLS

-4122 NSGYDVGNYDINPW
+4122 NTGYDVGNYDINPW
-4136 DNFAIGPEGLPTY
+4136 DNFVIGPEGLPTY

-4169 LPVPTGLGA
+4169 LPVPTGLAA

-4204 VFDTLDMRVFSRPGS
+4204 IFDTLDMRVFSRPGS

-4233 NYVIET
+4233 NYVVET
-4239 AIPVLSFGG
+4239 AVPVLSFGG
-4248 AVAVPTTITVTN
+4248 AVPVPTTITVTN

-4270 VDYVIDWVNQTV
+4270 VDYTIDWINQTV
-4282 TITGDVAIGQAV
+4282 TITADVAIGQAV

-4307 LQATYTGDDVGN
+4307 LQATYTGDEVGN
-4319 RLVVNVEYNE
+4319 SLAVNVEYNE

-4335 FVNGALTINYVYE
+4335 FVNGVLTTNYVYE
-4348 ALYAEPGITTTYQ
+4348 ALYAEPGVTTVYE

-4375 QGISVGSLIVGSG
+4375 QGISIGSLIVGTG
-4388 FVSGQTVVG
+4388 FASGQTVVS
-4397 KFNETTLIISSAP
+4397 KFNETILIISSAP
-4410 DSTPSGL
+4410 DTTPSGL

-4431 DTTYTATDF
+4431 ATTYTATDF
-4440 ISLTAIGPTLV
+4440 ISLTAIGPTVV
-4451 NDQLVDYSWSTAQIQ
+4451 NDQLVAYSWSTAQVQ
-4466 TIVSPGPSL
+4466 TIISPGPIA

-4626 GPITVGITAEEP
+4626 GPVTTGITAEEP

-4645 AGNVNNDPGSYDYTE
+4645 TGTVNDDPGSYDYSE
-4660 GLIISVNDFQLSRPN
+4660 GLIIDVNDFQLSRPN

-4689 LLPDVDFTVDN
+4689 LFPEVDFTVVND
-4700 NELILNS
+4700 ELILNS
-4707 GVIHAADVVIISEF
+4707 GVIHAADVVMISEF

-4735 QDMQGLQT
+4735 QDMQGLQL

-4761 TADIIHVTD
+4761 TADIVHVAD

-4775 LPVLSYNQWGVLTV
+4775 QPVLNYNQWGVLTV

-4799 DLINNT
+4799 NLINNT

-4818 ADHAVDS
+4818 ADHAIDS

-4831 RINSLPREYQNS
+4831 RINSLPVEYQNS
-4843 IVSNLTNDTEIYPTL
+4843 IVSNLTNDTEIYPIL
-4858 GNGVNTVF
+4858 GNGVETVF
-4866 VAEAIDASSADSSFD
+4866 VAEAIDASSADSTFD
-4881 NESIEV
+4881 NESVEV

-4892 RQYTGYT
+4892 RQYSGYT
-4899 ITNLDPMTV
+4899 ITDLNPVIV

-4915 EGILVTILVRRGI
+4915 NGILVTILVRRGV
-4928 WWYDIANSAEREQSL
+4928 WWYDIATPAEREQSL